1 MEEILFMKKS
11 RVLSAV
17 LAFILA
23 LPVTSAAVV
32 SAVTAVKGDVNSD
45 NTFNLSDMITF
56 NKYLLG
62 RGELGNAE
70 NGDVNGDESLDI
82 FDYVEMRKMLLSDIS
97 QWSQTMGG
105 AGSVNLCQGVKA
117 SQKKGK
123 EADDRFI
130 LGQTEFSLELLKNTA
145 ISGENVLLSPYS
157 VMQALAMTANGAD
170 GASKEEM
177 EKVLGGLKIEE
188 LNEYLLAQRL
198 SQPSIEGCSVNIA
211 NSIWTNKDEMRSA
224 AEFIQTNVDYY
235 DSDVFSASFND
246 AALNDIN
253 NWISDKTDGMIPKM
267 LDKFGTNAV
276 MELINAV
283 AFDSE
288 WEVQYSE
295 KDIIKSVFHAA
306 DGSEQDIEMLSS
318 DESIFLEAEN
328 AVGFMKPYKGGRY
341 SFAALLPENGT
352 TPEEFVES
360 LDAEEFNR
368 IFEDKDSYAE
378 VHVSIPKFNAE
389 YGAELPDALKKMGM
403 ETAFTEK
410 ADFSKM
416 SADGGKDIYIGN
428 VIHKTALE
436 LTEKGTRAAAATVV
450 EMQEKGMPMN
460 DISIV
465 LNRPFVYC
473 IIDNE
478 TSLPLFIGIENSI
491 EK

>member
-1 MEEILFMKKS
+1 
-11 RVLSAV
+11 
-17 LAFILA
+17 
-23 LPVTSAAVV
+23 
-32 SAVTAVKGDVNSD
+32 
-45 NTFNLSDMITF
+45 
-56 NKYLLG
+56 
-62 RGELGNAE
+62 
-70 NGDVNGDESLDI
+70 
-82 FDYVEMRKMLLSDIS
+82 
-97 QWSQTMGG
+97 
-105 AGSVNLCQGVKA
+105 
-117 SQKKGK
+117 
-123 EADDRFI
+123 
-130 LGQTEFSLELLKNTA
+130 
-145 ISGENVLLSPYS
+145 
-157 VMQALAMTANGAD
+157 
-170 GASKEEM
+170 
-177 EKVLGGLKIEE
+177 
-188 LNEYLLAQRL
+188 
-198 SQPSIEGCSVNIA
+198 
-211 NSIWTNKDEMRSA
+211 
-224 AEFIQTNVDYY
+224 
-235 DSDVFSASFND
+235 
-246 AALNDIN
+246 
-253 NWISDKTDGMIPKM
+253 MIPKM